1 MSGVSETASTSNDPV
16 PVHPSVFPEAFSAL
30 RHRNYRIFF
39 GSQVLS
45 LPGTWLQLV
54 AEGWLVY
61 HLTGSAL
68 ALGVIRFLHTIPV
81 TLLSVVGG
89 GMADRCDKRRM
100 LVITQ
105 CFAMLMALTLFVLT
119 VTDVVEVWHVGV
131 LAVGMGMVNAFD
143 IPTRQSF
150 IVELVGKRD
159 LMNAIALNSSVFNA
173 SRIVGPAV
181 AGLVISGV
189 GVGYC
194 FLLNAISFLFI
205 IIGYRSLR
213 LPKHRTPS
221 VERPADRGI
230 AVALRLVWE
239 TPSLRLLMGTAAM
252 ASVFGMSYSTLM
264 PVFAEDVWHVGPKG
278 LGALLASNGIGAL
291 MGSATLAYLSH
302 SGRRDLILKIGVT
315 GFSSGLIFFAL
326 CPNVYLA
333 MLALIVSGWFMI
345 LFFATINTLVQGQVK
360 DEFRG
365 RIMGLYTFCFI
376 GLSPFGAFLSGAIA
390 KGVGAPTAVVFGS
403 SVCLLVSAFLWRA
416 SIRVPAS

>member
-1 MSGVSETASTSNDPV
+1 M
-16 PVHPSVFPEAFSAL
+16 
-30 RHRNYRIFF
+30 
-39 GSQVLS
+39 
-45 LPGTWLQLV
+45 QLV

-89 GMADRCDKRRM
+89 GLADRYDKRRM
-100 LVITQ
+100 LMITQ
-105 CFAMLMALTLFVLT
+105 CLAMLMAFTLFVLT
-119 VTDVVEVWHVGV
+119 VTGVVEVWHVGV
-131 LAVGMGMVNAFD
+131 LAVGMGIVNAFD

-189 GVGYC
+189 GVEYC

-205 IIGYRSLR
+205 ILGYGCLR
-213 LPKHRTPS
+213 LPQHRVRS
-221 VERPADRGI
+221 ADRLADRGI
-230 AVALRLVWE
+230 SVALRLVWA
-239 TPSLRLLMGTAAM
+239 TPSLRLLMGMAAV
-252 ASVFGMSYSTLM
+252 ASVFGMSYTTLM
-264 PVFAEDVWHVGPKG
+264 PVFAEDVWRVGPKG

-302 SGRRDLILKIGVT
+302 TGRRDRILKIGVT
-315 GFSSGLIFFAL
+315 GFSSGLILFAV

-333 MLALIVSGWFMI
+333 MLALMVSGWFMI
-345 LFFATINTLVQGQVK
+345 LFFATTNTLVQGQVL

-365 RIMGLYTFCFI
+365 RIMGLYTLCFI

-390 KGVGAPTAVVFGS
+390 KAFGAPFAVVFGA
-403 SVCLLVSAFLWRA
+403 SVCLVASACLWRA
-416 SIRVPAS
+416 SIRVSSP